1 MSQIHVMDVKIV
13 TKQNEKKHARED
25 EQYFTLQQRLTQLTF
40 ESNKTPRGGVYYV
53 VDMKVKSPEI

>member
-1 MSQIHVMDVKIV
+1 MDVKIV
-13 TKQNEKKHARED
+13 TKQNENAWED

-40 ESNKTPRGGVYYV
+40 ESNKTPCGGVYYV